1 MPQSGFWKKA
11 MGISALMRNW
21 MEFDLFQIFQNC
33 NGSSRSYSVFWLAHM
48 IFPKPKDDNVIVTT
62 PAAGVLQNPTVLPRV
77 FGNAQQRINLAS
89 NGSCDL
95 CNHFSFFRRYLK
107 FSSSCVSTESSPG
120 NDDGLLW
127 MNELLALLS
136 IW

>member
-77 FGNAQQRINLAS
+77 FGNAQTTNQSGLKRLLRS
-89 NGSCDL
+89 L
-95 CNHFSFFRRYLK
+95 QSFFIFQK
-107 FSSSCVSTESSPG
+107 IPQVQ
-120 NDDGLLW
+120 
-127 MNELLALLS
+127 
-136 IW
+136 